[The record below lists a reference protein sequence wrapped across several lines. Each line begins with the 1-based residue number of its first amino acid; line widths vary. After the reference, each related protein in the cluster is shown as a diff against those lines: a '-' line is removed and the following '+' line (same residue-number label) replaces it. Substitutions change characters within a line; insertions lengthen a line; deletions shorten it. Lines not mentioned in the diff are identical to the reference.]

1 MKKQK
6 LFKRALAAILTLTM
20 ALGILPVTAFAEEET
35 EYLEGSSF
43 ITQNV
48 LDEGIVLTDK
58 DDIEAYLQ
66 ETGTEMYS
74 IQVGSNTI
82 EVPKADYENG
92 SVFAMIEDEIG
103 QQQTVNVSSKA
114 ARTVIPVTAR
124 VIGAIT
130 ISVVRTTSTT
140 AAMRVLIINE
150 FDAIQTVEVGKTDNQ
165 YGNRALRCGNY
176 SNQNIIYQERTG
188 RIYTDQFG
196 GYTGSQLLIQ
206 LPSFSLSPNTGVFY
220 CGTVNV
226 QGAYAS
232 GYIDYDSRDAGGAIY
247 V

>member
-48 LDEGIVLTDK
+48 LDEGMVLTDK
-58 DDIEAYLQ
+58 DDIEAYQQ

-92 SVFAMIEDEIG
+92 SVFA
-103 QQQTVNVSSKA
+103 SH
-114 ARTVIPVTAR
+114 
-124 VIGAIT
+124 
-130 ISVVRTTSTT
+130 
-140 AAMRVLIINE
+140 
-150 FDAIQTVEVGKTDNQ
+150 
-165 YGNRALRCGNY
+165 
-176 SNQNIIYQERTG
+176 
-188 RIYTDQFG
+188 
-196 GYTGSQLLIQ
+196 
-206 LPSFSLSPNTGVFY
+206 
-220 CGTVNV
+220 
-226 QGAYAS
+226 
-232 GYIDYDSRDAGGAIY
+232 
-247 V
+247 